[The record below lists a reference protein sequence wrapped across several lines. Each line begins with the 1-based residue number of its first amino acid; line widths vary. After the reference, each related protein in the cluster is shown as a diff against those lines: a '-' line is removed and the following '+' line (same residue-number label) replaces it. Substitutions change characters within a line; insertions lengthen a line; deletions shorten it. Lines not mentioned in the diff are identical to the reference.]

1 MTDVFDDDLAA
12 EVATALLAD
21 EHRIVFAESC
31 TAGLLA
37 ASVARIPG
45 VSRVLAGSA
54 VTYQIPTKTAWLNID
69 PDTVEQ
75 HDVVSEQ
82 VSREMATG
90 ALALTPHA
98 TISASITG
106 HLGPDAPASLDGTAF
121 TTVCLRTAAGL
132 CSHCRRLQLVT
143 LQTDG
148 LPQRRARQIDAVGQV
163 LRFVL
168 ECLRQKDAA

>member
-1 MTDVFDDDLAA
+1 MTDVFDDELAE
-12 EVATALLAD
+12 EVATALRNAG
-21 EHRIVFAESC
+21 HRIVFAESC

-45 VSRVLAGSA
+45 VSTVLAGSA
-54 VTYQIPTKTAWLNID
+54 VTYQVPTKTAWLNVSA
-69 PDTVEQ
+69 DTIKN
-75 HDVVSEQ
+75 HDVVSEC
-82 VSREMATG
+82 VSQEMAQG

-121 TTVCLRTAAGL
+121 TTVCLRSSTGFSSQSAK
-132 CSHCRRLQLVT
+132 LQLIT
-143 LQTDG
+143 RPTDG
-148 LPQRRARQIDAVGQV
+148 LSQRRARQIDAVGRV

-168 ECLRQKDAA
+168 ECLPKKDAP